1 MLINIKHHKVVENGI
16 DITICHDNYGNIYFK
31 HDKNYYFLVVG
42 NDDNLEIHQT
52 YNILK
57 MMNHGEVLTFGK
69 VKSSNDEKSL
79 KGKILN
85 KIEEEKTQ
93 VEEEKNEDVLTDD
106 EDETERHE
114 KYYPDDKYYYYDDQP
129 DEEEVDEE
137 DDTNEFKFYKSGDTS
152 ILEYLDIIMD
162 SPSNYNTL
170 VMNPFTKVVEM
181 SLESNIS
188 NDYILIIY
196 TNGQFDL
203 NVVGSKR
210 KTFKLSYVDSIEEE
224 ILGEG
229 EEECCVNIKFI
240 VECVRN
246 IPIKN

>member
-1 MLINIKHHKVVENGI
+1 MLINVKHNTSTEREINV
-16 DITICHDNYGNIYFK
+16 TICHDNYGNIYFK
-31 HDKNYYFLVVG
+31 YENNYYFLVVG
-42 NDDNLEIHQT
+42 NDDNLEIYQT
-52 YNILK
+52 YNIQKMLNYDKDILK
-57 MMNHGEVLTFGK
+57 FGK

-85 KIEEEKTQ
+85 KIEEEKTKE
-93 VEEEKNEDVLTDD
+93 EEEKDEDVLTDD

-129 DEEEVDEE
+129 EDEEDEYE
-137 DDTNEFKFYKSGDTS
+137 DDDTNEFKFYKSGDTG

-162 SPSNYNTL
+162 SCSNYNTL

-181 SLESNIS
+181 SLESTIS

-203 NVVGSKR
+203 NVIGSKR
-210 KTFKLSYVDSIEEE
+210 KTFKLSFIESVDEND
-224 ILGEG
+224 
-229 EEECCVNIKFI
+229 EECCKNIKFI
-240 VECVRN
+240 AQCVKI
-246 IPIKN
+246 IPVKN